1 MKYYIIEES
10 RLKELLEIEAR
21 LAALEYG
28 GVDNW
33 EWYGESLSH
42 YLDEYCEWNSINRNG
57 YDFDKLAEEDL
68 SGYMEY
74 KKEGKENESEDQT

>member
-74 KKEGKENESEDQT
+74 KKEEKENESKN

>member
-74 KKEGKENESEDQT
+74 KKEGKENESED

>member
-1 MKYYIIEES
+1 MEKQYIVPET
-10 RLKELLEIEAR
+10 RLRELLEAEAR

-33 EWYGESLSH
+33 LGHDESLSH
-42 YLDEYCEWNSINRNG
+42 YLDEYCEWNEINRAG

-68 SGYMEY
+68 SSYMEY
-74 KKEGKENESEDQT
+74 KKEEKENESED

>member
-42 YLDEYCEWNSINRNG
+42 YLDEYCEWNSINRNR
-57 YDFDKLAEEDL
+57 YDYDKLAEEDL

-74 KKEGKENESEDQT
+74 KKEEKENESEDQT

>member
-1 MKYYIIEES
+1 MKYYLIEES
-10 RLKELLEIEAR
+10 RLKQLLESEAR
-21 LAALEYG
+21 LDALEYG

-74 KKEGKENESEDQT
+74 KKEEKEDESKNQT

>member
-42 YLDEYCEWNSINRNG
+42 YLDEYCEWNGINRKN
-57 YDFDKLAEEDL
+57 YDFDKLAAEDL

-74 KKEGKENESEDQT
+74 KKEEQTNESKNQT